1 VVLEPLP
8 VRSSIVREVYGRLRG
23 AIISGDLPPD
33 TRLYENRLAVDL
45 GVSRTPVREAL
56 AMLDAEELVVSKRNG
71 GTIVRR
77 VTAVEVQETYE
88 VRAVVEGYAARLA
101 AERITVE
108 QLAILRK
115 LDEEMNEALEEE
127 GGEEERAHRLGE
139 LNAEFHRVIGV
150 AAGNSVLARTT
161 ASLLDTPLYARAY
174 QTYTDRGKRASLT
187 DHGRMIRL
195 LAAGDSDA
203 CEQFWREH
211 LYRGRDYMIDR
222 LQTRP

>member
-33 TRLYENRLAVDL
+33 TRLYEHRLAVDL

-101 AERITVE
+101 AERITAD
-108 QLAILRK
+108 QLSALEA
-115 LDEEMNEALEEE
+115 LDEKMQEALEE
-127 GGEEERAHRLGE
+127 GGDEEERAQRLGE
-139 LNAEFHRVIGV
+139 LNAEFHRLIGA
-150 AAGNSVLARTT
+150 AAGNSVLARAM

-174 QTYTDRGKRASLT
+174 QAYT
-187 DHGRMIRL
+187 DHGKHASLADHARMIDL
-195 LAAGDSDA
+195 LAAGGADA
-203 CEQFWREH
+203 CERFWREH
-211 LYRGRDYMIDR
+211 LYRGRDYMIER
-222 LQTRP
+222 LKTKP